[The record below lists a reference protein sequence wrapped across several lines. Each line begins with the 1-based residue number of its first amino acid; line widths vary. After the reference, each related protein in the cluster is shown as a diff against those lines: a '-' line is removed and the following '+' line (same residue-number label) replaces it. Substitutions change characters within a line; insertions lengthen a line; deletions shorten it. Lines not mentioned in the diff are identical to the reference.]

1 MKRAG
6 ASSTNT
12 CPCSGPGNLTLRPTA
27 HSWHLTA
34 TKEGCDA
41 YAKGSPPQGP
51 FLSKACELPAD
62 VSQVAKDTKNYFDTG
77 KASPA
82 LEFKSPIK
90 GPALE
95 QICIQVGTAQVDA
108 KKGAELY
115 DEDVK
120 KQAQQLGLPGWE

>member
-1 MKRAG
+1 VTPTPRVRRRRAHISPRR
-6 ASSTNT
+6 AS
-12 CPCSGPGNLTLRPTA
+12 CRP
-27 HSWHLTA
+27 
-34 TKEGCDA
+34 E
-41 YAKGSPPQGP
+41 
-51 FLSKACELPAD
+51 
-62 VSQVAKDTKNYFDTG
+62 VSQVAKDTQAYFESG

-95 QICIQVGTAQVDA
+95 QICIQVGTGQVDA

-115 DEDVK
+115 DQDVK

>member
-1 MKRAG
+1 MYIPKTVEGDKLEA
-6 ASSTNT
+6 AKKFI
-12 CPCSGPGNLTLRPTA
+12 A
-27 HSWHLTA
+27 FAA
-34 TKEGCDA
+34 TQEGCDA
-41 YAKGSPPQGP
+41 YSKGSPPQGP
-51 FLSKACELPAD
+51 FLSKACKLPAD
-62 VSQVAKDTKNYFDTG
+62 VSQVAKDTQAYFESG

-95 QICIQVGTAQVDA
+95 QICIQVGTGQVDA

-115 DEDVK
+115 DQDVK